1 MFELLLDIVPKM
13 INDAVVEFL
22 AEKVKELTPKD
33 VDDVTL
39 DFLVN
44 VTLMTAKNFKSL
56 PLLNGD
62 QQSSTLS
69 DNPFRRNFG
78 LYLIWRLTLNKSNVT
93 PEFRMRVYGRLR
105 KLVLSQ
111 SFQDDRY
118 DFVTSI
124 SQKVVYQLEIGW
136 HSAANVLNLFGRTDL

>member
-44 VTLMTAKNFKSL
+44 VALMTAKNLKSL
-56 PLLNGD
+56 PVLNAD
-62 QQSSTLS
+62 QPATLS
-69 DNPFRRNFG
+69 DNPFRKNFG

-105 KLVLSQ
+105 KLVLSP
-111 SFQDDRY
+111 SFQDDR
-118 DFVTSI
+118 
-124 SQKVVYQLEIGW
+124 
-136 HSAANVLNLFGRTDL
+136 